1 MMFVPRVVVVG
12 GLTTDC
18 GWTKKYAAS
27 SSNRFDERLGDRVES
42 ICDRF
47 SYLSEVGL

>member
-1 MMFVPRVVVVG
+1 MGR
-12 GLTTDC
+12 LTTVC

-27 SSNRFDERLGDRVES
+27 SSNRFVERLGDRVES